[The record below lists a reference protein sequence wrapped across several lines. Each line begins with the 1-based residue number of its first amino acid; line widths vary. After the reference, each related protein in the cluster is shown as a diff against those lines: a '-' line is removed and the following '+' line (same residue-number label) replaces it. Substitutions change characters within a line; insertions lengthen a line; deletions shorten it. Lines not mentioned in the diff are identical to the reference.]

1 MTGRTGCCD
10 DPRVSADLPFPTR
23 PGTGLPGPLGSLQAG
38 SEPDA
43 AGGPAGTDRAPGSA
57 LRTVR
62 LAWAADAPAVAAVQ
76 AADLR
81 RVLALRPEVADLPTA
96 PDLEPVW
103 LRAITRP
110 PTARHRVL
118 VAVELDA
125 VVGFAAT
132 APAEDPDSDVATD
145 GELLALHVVPRS
157 RPGVGPAAGEA
168 AVAELLAALAAG
180 AADTLA
186 ADGFTRA
193 QIWVTTTD
201 DVLRVVLS
209 EAGWTP
215 DGASRSALPD
225 ELPPDELPSDQ
236 MPSDQTPYDEVPSDE
251 VPSGQLAAHGAAE
264 VAGPGQ
270 PLNQVRLHV
279 GLDGS

>member
-1 MTGRTGCCD
+1 V
-10 DPRVSADLPFPTR
+10 PADLPFPGR
-23 PGTGLPGPLGSLQAG
+23 SGPLDPGAGPQA
-38 SEPDA
+38 PDEA
-43 AGGPAGTDRAPGSA
+43 A

-62 LAWAADAPAVAAVQ
+62 LAWAADAPSVAAAQ

-81 RVLALRPEVADLPTA
+81 RVLALRGEAAELPG
-96 PDLEPVW
+96 PGDLEPVW

-145 GELLALHVVPRS
+145 GEVVALHAVS
-157 RPGVGPAAGEA
+157 RGGSAAGALAEA
-168 AVAELLAALAAG
+168 AITPLLAALTAA

-193 QIWVTTTD
+193 QIWVASTD
-201 DVLRVVLS
+201 DVLRVVLA
-209 EAGWTP
+209 EAGWVP
-215 DGASRSALPD
+215 DGASRAVADD
-225 ELPPDELPSDQ
+225 EP
-236 MPSDQTPYDEVPSDE
+236 T
-251 VPSGQLAAHGAAE
+251 SGA
-264 VAGPGQ
+264 P

-279 GLDGS
+279 GLGGS

>member
-1 MTGRTGCCD
+1 M
-10 DPRVSADLPFPTR
+10 SADLPFPTR
-23 PGTGLPGPLGSLQAG
+23 AGAGPPVSG
-38 SEPDA
+38 E
-43 AGGPAGTDRAPGSA
+43 SA

-62 LAWAADAPAVAAVQ
+62 LAWAADAPGVAAAQ

-81 RVLALRPEVADLPTA
+81 RILALRPEVADLPKPA
-96 PDLEPVW
+96 DLEPAW

-132 APAEDPDSDVATD
+132 GPAEDPDSDVAAD
-145 GELLALHVVPRS
+145 GELLALHAAPRS
-157 RPGVGPAAGEA
+157 RPGVGSAATEA

-201 DVLRVVLS
+201 DVLRVVLT

-215 DGASRSALPD
+215 DGASRSALSD
-225 ELPPDELPSDQ
+225 EAPSDK
-236 MPSDQTPYDEVPSDE
+236 TPASGYGVPE
-251 VPSGQLAAHGAAE
+251 A
-264 VAGPGQ
+264 GQ
-270 PLNQVRLHV
+270 PLHQVRLHV
-279 GLDGS
+279 GLSES